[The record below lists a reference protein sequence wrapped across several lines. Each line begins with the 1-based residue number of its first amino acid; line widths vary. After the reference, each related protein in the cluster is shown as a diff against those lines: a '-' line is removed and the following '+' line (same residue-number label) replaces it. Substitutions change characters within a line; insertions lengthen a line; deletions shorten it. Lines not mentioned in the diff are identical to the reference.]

1 LPDLATKDC
10 NDLWQGLIS
19 ADATYQ

>member
-10 NDLWQGLIS
+10 NDLWQGLVS